1 MNFKLVSSFSSY
13 LGKPTYIVAAKRT
26 PMGSFLGK
34 LSKIKATELGSI
46 AIKEALK
53 SINLPG
59 TEIDEVL
66 MGNVCQAG
74 LGQNPARQASLGAGM
89 FVLLP

>member
-13 LGKPTYIVAAKRT
+13 LGKPTYIVSAKRT
-26 PMGSFLGK
+26 PMGTFLGK
-34 LSKIKATELGSI
+34 LSKIKAPELGSI

-53 SINLPG
+53 SINVS
-59 TEIDEVL
+59 EVDEVF

-74 LGQNPARQASLGAGM
+74 LGQNPARQASLGAGNS
-89 FVLLP
+89 